1 MMKVSLGAARMTE
14 CSINSKYMVFSQ
26 AIQMDGKYC
35 VSWQVGPSINIMLL
49 VLVAASSARLS
60 PIITST
66 LLSNLLISSQ
76 GQLTPSSSSL
86 LLLFLSMW
94 GKKNWRANVFL

>member
-1 MMKVSLGAARMTE
+1 MMKVSLEAARMTE
-14 CSINSKYMVFSQ
+14 CLINSKYMVFSQ

-49 VLVAASSARLS
+49 VLVAASSAQRS

-66 LLSNLLISSQ
+66 LLSNLLISSK
-76 GQLTPSSSSL
+76 GQLTPSSSTL
-86 LLLFLSMW
+86 LVHVW
-94 GKKNWRANVFL
+94 ENWRANVSP